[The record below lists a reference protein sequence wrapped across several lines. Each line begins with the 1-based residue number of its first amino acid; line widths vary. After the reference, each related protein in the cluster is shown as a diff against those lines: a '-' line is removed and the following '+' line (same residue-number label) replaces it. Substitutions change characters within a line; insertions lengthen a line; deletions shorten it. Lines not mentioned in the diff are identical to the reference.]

1 MSGLES
7 HSKAALTPN
16 TKTDGVHDLH
26 LVTSEK
32 QESGV
37 VSEQYRT
44 REDLERALNETKSSE
59 AQLRTIIDTVPSFLW
74 TSFPDGSKEYLNKR
88 WYDYTGLSLVQGKGW
103 EWKVVLHPD
112 YLDRLVIVWIVLGE
126 APEAR
131 QMKTRL
137 LLHAREF
144 RS

>member
-1 MSGLES
+1 MSELAQNAENQELTDALE
-7 HSKAALTPN
+7 KLGAEAARLQT
-16 TKTDGVHDLH
+16 V
-26 LVTSEK
+26 
-32 QESGV
+32 
-37 VSEQYRT
+37 
-44 REDLERALNETKSSE
+44 
-59 AQLRTIIDTVPSFLW
+59 IDTVPSFLW